1 MGLTKTLDELLAES
15 KERGASDIFILPGS
29 PVRFKANGQL
39 VPMSEDRITLPEID
53 ILIDRAYELARRN
66 KKNLERDGDDDF
78 SFAIP
83 RVSRFRVNIYRQRG
97 TLAAVFRVVAFGL
110 PTPDEMH
117 IPDLVMNLA
126 ELHSGMVLVTG
137 PAGSGKSTPLACIL
151 DRINHSRTGHI
162 ITIEDPIEYLHSH
175 DKCLVSQREVPEDA
189 ATFGRAI
196 RAALR
201 EAPDVVMLGEMRDI
215 ETIST
220 AITAAETG
228 HLLFST
234 LHTLG
239 AAKTIDRV
247 IDAFSAEQQNQIRTQ
262 LSMVLRAV
270 VSQRLVIG
278 TDGTLYPIFEVMT
291 VNPAIQNLIREGKTH
306 QIDNA
311 IVGGGADMLSM
322 DNELAR
328 LAREDKIPKETA
340 RAYALH
346 PETMER
352 QMRFGG
358 EDRPG
363 SMQQGSDN
371 QRPSRFGFGS
381 SERNS
386 RFGR

>member
-1 MGLTKTLDELLAES
+1 MKTLDELLRDAMQV
-15 KERGASDIFILPGS
+15 GGSDIFIIPFS
-29 PVRFKANGQL
+29 PVEVKSNGQM
-39 VPMSEDRITLPEID
+39 VPISDDKVRPAEIGV
-53 ILIDRAYELARRN
+53 LIDRAYELAGRN
-66 KKNLERDGDDDF
+66 KRNLDLDGDDDF
-78 SFAIP
+78 SFAI
-83 RVSRFRVNIYRQRG
+83 RDLSRFRCNIYRQRG

-110 PTPDEMH
+110 PDPKERH
-117 IPDLVMNLA
+117 IPDLVMKLA
-126 ELHSGMVLVTG
+126 DLRSGMVLVTG
-137 PAGSGKSTPLACIL
+137 PAGSGKSTTLACIL
-151 DRINHSRTGHI
+151 DRINNTRSGHI

-175 DKCLVSQREVPEDA
+175 KKCLVSQREVPEDA
-189 ATFGRAI
+189 STFARAV

-247 IDAFSAEQQNQIRTQ
+247 IDAFAAEQQNQIRTQ

-270 VSQRLVIG
+270 VSQRLIVT
-278 TDGTLYPIFEVMT
+278 TDGKLHPVFEVMT

-306 QIDNA
+306 QIDNV
-311 IVGGGADMLSM
+311 ITGSGADMLSM
-322 DNELAR
+322 DSELAK
-328 LAREDKIPKETA
+328 LARDNIIPKEMA

-352 QMRFGG
+352 QMRFGAM
-358 EDRPG
+358 R
-363 SMQQGSDN
+363 
-371 QRPSRFGFGS
+371 
-381 SERNS
+381 
-386 RFGR
+386 